1 MPNDMSLFEVFKKRR
16 SVRAFKS
23 QKIKRDVITE
33 LLWAVQSS
41 PTAGNLQA
49 YHIYLA
55 ESHEKI
61 RALGKASYNQSCVFE
76 APAVLVFTADQ
87 KQSSKEYGERGKNLY
102 CIQDATIAAT
112 FAHLA
117 AVALGLGSVM
127 VGAFNTGEVSR
138 IIGAP
143 NTQIPILMLS
153 LGYPDE
159 NPAPTGRRPLEEMI
173 TFI

>member
-1 MPNDMSLFEVFKKRR
+1 MSNGLSIFEVFEKRR

-23 QKIKRDVITE
+23 QKIERDVMIE
-33 LLWAVQSS
+33 LLQAVGSA

-55 ESHEKI
+55 ETPEKI
-61 RALGKASYNQSCVFE
+61 RVLAKASYNQACVLN
-76 APAVLVFTADQ
+76 APAVLIFTADQ

-102 CIQDATIAAT
+102 CVQDATIAAA

-143 NTQIPILMLS
+143 DVQIPVLMLP

-159 NPAPTGRRPLEEMI
+159 IPSPTSRRPFEEMVTSI
-173 TFI
+173 